1 MREFGLVCGY
11 IISND
16 GRAQA
21 ITIDQLPQ
29 WQPEQG
35 ILWLHFDIRE
45 QSAKDWLINDSG
57 LPDQAIEVLVSEETR
72 PNVWR
77 EGDGLVMALRSV
89 NLNPDSNPED
99 MVAVRIYADADK
111 IITTRRRSLLGL
123 RNIATTMRQGSGP
136 ASTAD
141 MISQITGNIT
151 QQLVDAIDALEDQ
164 MDALE
169 DEVLTTQH
177 MQYRAKIVALRRQCI
192 LLRRYLAPQREAL
205 ARLSMEGGF
214 SWFSAKQQL
223 RQRSIADQLFRFVES
238 IDAIKDRAAVIQD
251 ELASRASDK
260 LNSRMYLLSLMAAL
274 FLPLSFILTVFD
286 LQIAGKPL
294 TEHPY
299 GLLAMLGM
307 VVIVLTSQL
316 WLFKRRGWF

>member
-1 MREFGLVCGY
+1 MRAFGLVCGY
-11 IISND
+11 IISKD
-16 GRAQA
+16 SQARA
-21 ITIDQLPQ
+21 INIEDISM

-45 QSAKDWLINDSG
+45 KSAKDWLINDSG
-57 LPDQAIEVLVSEETR
+57 LPDQAIEILVSEETR

-77 EGDGLVMALRSV
+77 VDDSLVMALRSV

-99 MVAVRIYADADK
+99 MVAVRIYADSHK

-123 RNIATTMRQGSGP
+123 RDIAQSMRQGIGP
-136 ASTAD
+136 SSTAD
-141 MISQITGNIT
+141 MLSQITGNIT

-169 DEVLTTQH
+169 DEVLTTQTLQH
-177 MQYRAKIVALRRQCI
+177 RSKIVALRRQCI

-205 ARLSMEGGF
+205 VRLSMENF
-214 SWFSAKQQL
+214 SWLGAKQHM
-223 RQRSIADQLFRFVES
+223 RQRTIADQLFRFVES

-251 ELASRASDK
+251 EIASRASDK
-260 LNSRMYLLSLMAAL
+260 LNNRMYLLSLMAAL

-286 LQIAGKPL
+286 LQVAGRPL

-299 GLLAMLGM
+299 GILAMISM
-307 VVIVLTSQL
+307 VFVVLASQL

>member
-1 MREFGLVCGY
+1 MRAFGLVCGY
-11 IISND
+11 IISKD
-16 GRAQA
+16 SQA
-21 ITIDQLPQ
+21 KAISIDEVSS

-45 QSAKDWLINDSG
+45 KSAKEWLINDSG
-57 LPDQAIEVLVSEETR
+57 LPDQAIEILVSEETR

-77 EGDGLVMALRSV
+77 EDDSLVMALRSV

-99 MVAVRIYADADK
+99 MVAVRIYADCHK

-123 RNIATTMRQGSGP
+123 RDIAQGMRQGTGP
-136 ASTAD
+136 STIAD
-141 MISQITGNIT
+141 MLSQITGNIT

-169 DEVLTTQH
+169 DEVLTTNH
-177 MQYRAKIVALRRQCI
+177 LRHRSKIVALRRQCI

-205 ARLSMEGGF
+205 ARLSMESF
-214 SWFSAKQQL
+214 SWLGAKQQM
-223 RQRSIADQLFRFVES
+223 RQRTIADQLFRFVES

-260 LNSRMYLLSLMAAL
+260 LNNRMYLLSLMAAL
-274 FLPLSFILTVFD
+274 FLPLSFILTIFD

-299 GLLAMLGM
+299 GILAMLFM
-307 VVIVLTSQL
+307 VLVVLTSQL